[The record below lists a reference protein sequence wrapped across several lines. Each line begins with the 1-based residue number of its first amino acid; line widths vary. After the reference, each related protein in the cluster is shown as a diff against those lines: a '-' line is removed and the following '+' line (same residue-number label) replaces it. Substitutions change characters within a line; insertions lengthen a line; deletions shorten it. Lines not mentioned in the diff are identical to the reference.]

1 MKVDS
6 KIFRGIEYI
15 QLDEL
20 PQLQQDALI
29 ETLSE
34 HLFIKILID
43 GKVVGRCLQYKD
55 YCHWYDTVFIEKV
68 LELKGARVVQ
78 TPALEIKSDLALDK
92 A

>member
-6 KIFRGIEYI
+6 KIFKGIEYI

-29 ETLSE
+29 ETLNE

-43 GKVVGRCLQYKD
+43 GKIVTRCLQYKD
-55 YCHWYDTVFIEKV
+55 YCHWYDTVFLESV
-68 LELKGARVVQ
+68 LALKAPRVAP
-78 TPALEIKSDLALDK
+78 TPTRDIKSGLALNK

>member
-6 KIFRGIEYI
+6 KIFKGIEYI

-29 ETLSE
+29 ETLNE

-43 GKVVGRCLQYKD
+43 GKIVNRCLQYKD
-55 YCHWYDTVFIEKV
+55 YCHWYDTVFLESV
-68 LELKGARVVQ
+68 LALKGPRATP
-78 TPALEIKSDLALDK
+78 TPALDINSGLALNK